1 METSWERFEAPANR
15 LGGQLVHFG
24 DVLGASAWRL
34 VDISG
39 TSRSAVHRPEAS
51 FESLEAFQKRP
62 FGPLKR
68 FRDSVPDKATF
79 ECILLVIFCIFSKLK
94 NEASIEKM
102 ILFVVPEPFRSG
114 GS

>member
-1 METSWERFEAPANR
+1 METSWERFEAPTNR
-15 LGGQLVHFG
+15 LGDELVHVG
-24 DVLGASAWRL
+24 DVLGASRGRL

-39 TSRSAVHRPEAS
+39 TSRSAVDRPEAS

-79 ECILLVIFCIFSKLK
+79 GCILLVIFCI
-94 NEASIEKM
+94 NSISVAGV
-102 ILFVVPEPFRSG
+102 F
-114 GS
+114 

>member
-1 METSWERFEAPANR
+1 MH
-15 LGGQLVHFG
+15 LG
-24 DVLGASAWRL
+24 DVLRASRGRL

-39 TSRSAVHRPEAS
+39 TSRSAVDRPEAS

-79 ECILLVIFCIFSKLK
+79 GCILLVIFCIFSNLK
-94 NEASIEKM
+94 NEPSIEKM
-102 ILFVVPEPFRSG
+102 ILFVIPEPFRSG

>member
-15 LGGQLVHFG
+15 LGDELVHFG
-24 DVLGASAWRL
+24 DVLGASRGRL

-39 TSRSAVHRPEAS
+39 TSRSAVDRPEAS
-51 FESLEAFQKRP
+51 FESLEALQKRP

-79 ECILLVIFCIFSKLK
+79 GCILLVIFCIFSNLK
-94 NEASIEKM
+94 NVPSIEKM
-102 ILFVVPEPFRSG
+102 ILVVVPEPFRSG